1 MSVEQEGDV
10 ESVAHEERPVK
21 SDNSYESI
29 CRRIV
34 GKCSFLLLAVHPA
47 VRGENALH
55 MLSNSQRSKL
65 KWMPLFSER
74 YIMISDA
81 VLFQL

>member
-10 ESVAHEERPVK
+10 ESSAHEEKPVT

-34 GKCSFLLLAVHPA
+34 GKCSFLLLAVQPA
-47 VRGENALH
+47 VRGENTLH
-55 MLSNSQRSKL
+55 VHCNVIITLMLGVKRT
-65 KWMPLFSER
+65 ER
-74 YIMISDA
+74 YNVIMKWA
-81 VLFQL
+81 L